1 MQNCILPILFFLS
14 LSSFGLFA
22 KADFT
27 LPFKVGEKL
36 DYDLSWGFLPVGQA
50 TMEVHSLE
58 EVNGELCYLV
68 RFSVRTNSFAD
79 RFYKVRTTIES
90 TVSSDFKKS
99 IRYRKFQEEGKT
111 KRNISVNFDYKE
123 KKANYYQDGSLIS
136 SISIPS
142 EVFDPLSIA
151 YFFRLNILE
160 SNQEIALPT
169 CDGKSYREI
178 VVRTG
183 PSKKVSVP
191 DGIFDAIETIPEMQ
205 NLRGVFKK
213 SPNSVLRVWYSKDKH
228 QIPVKISS
236 KVVVGSFNAK
246 LKMAS
251 GLK

>member
-111 KRNISVNFDYKE
+111 KRNISVNFDYKD

-160 SNQEIALPT
+160 SNQEITLPT

>member
-160 SNQEIALPT
+160 SNQEITLPT

>member
-111 KRNISVNFDYKE
+111 KRNISVNFDYKD

>member
-111 KRNISVNFDYKE
+111 KRNISVNFDYKD

-160 SNQEIALPT
+160 SNQEITLPT

-183 PSKKVSVP
+183 LSKKVSVP

>member
-160 SNQEIALPT
+160 SNQEITLPT
-169 CDGKSYREI
+169 CDGKSYREL

>member
-160 SNQEIALPT
+160 SNQEITLHT

>member
-1 MQNCILPILFFLS
+1 MQNCILSIFFLLY

-22 KADFT
+22 KTDFA
-27 LPFKVGEKL
+27 LPFKVGEIL
-36 DYDLSWGFLPVGQA
+36 DYDLSWGFLPVGEA

-58 EVNGELCYLV
+58 EVKGELCYLV

-90 TVSSDFKKS
+90 TVSSDFRKS

-111 KRNISVNFDYKE
+111 KRNISVDFDYKE
-123 KKANYYQDGSLIS
+123 KKANYYRDGSLSS

-151 YFFRLNILE
+151 YFFRLNVLE
-160 SNQEIALPT
+160 ANQEITLPT
-169 CDGKSYREI
+169 CDGKSFREI

-191 DGIFDAIETIPEMQ
+191 DGIFNAIETIPEMQ
-205 NLRGVFKK
+205 NIRGVFKK
-213 SPNSVLRVWYSKDKH
+213 SPNSILRVWYSTDKN

-236 KVVVGSFNAK
+236 KVVVGSFNAN
-246 LKMAS
+246 LKKSS